1 MSYQYD
7 VITKLEDSLTKEVS
21 NLKIE
26 NANLQ
31 LKVRALEIAQAK
43 QAKEDDKRQQYLH
56 IEHSESVRVD
66 VENDSDQDDETPQD
80 DVPKIPSSSTKR
92 KGKKRISIQGKLKG
106 LPVIRE
112 TVRIPAEVEAS
123 PDQWEEIG
131 EVITEEVLVIPTKLG
146 RHQIRSKKYRNKEDR
161 NSAPIMAKAPIRFS
175 SSYVSASLAIYIVL
189 NKYLDH
195 STLYRLEKKFE
206 RMGLEMTRQSQSDA
220 VERMSEWLRP
230 LYEFMDKRAKSSGY
244 LQIDETFIQ
253 YINGNKPG
261 AGQGYFWAIHAPG
274 QSIILKW
281 INNRRHENVE
291 PLIAGF
297 EGILQSD
304 GYMAYGNY
312 AAGHPEITLTACWA
326 HTFRKFRDA
335 LEHEPAHAKSM
346 MKLISDLYDLE
357 EKWNLADLSPSKRK
371 LLRQSESIPIAKK
384 IKAKLD
390 AYAVDMT
397 IPKNDFRIA
406 LNYTINQW
414 TELLECLN
422 HGHTRL
428 DTNLLESKFRP
439 TKIGA
444 KNWMFIGHPDAG
456 QKSAIIYSILQ
467 TCTIHRINPYH
478 YLTDVLAELIPHDG
492 RPPEALLEKL
502 LPQNWS

>member
-1 MSYQYD
+1 MSYQCS
-7 VITKLEDSLTKEVS
+7 VITRLEDSLTKEVS
-21 NLKIE
+21 NLKVE

-43 QAKEDDKRQQYLH
+43 QAKEEDKRQQYLH
-56 IEHSESVRVD
+56 IEHTESVSVD
-66 VENDSDQDDETPQD
+66 AQSDQDDDAQQKE
-80 DVPKIPSSSTKR
+80 VPTIPSSSTKR
-92 KGKKRISIQGKLKG
+92 KGKKRISVKEKLKG
-106 LPVIRE
+106 LPVIQE
-112 TVRIPAEVEAS
+112 TVRIPSEVEAS

-131 EVITEEVLVIPTKLG
+131 EVVTEEVLVIPTKLG
-146 RHQIRSKKYRNKEDR
+146 RHLIRSKKYRNKEDR
-161 NSAPIMAKAPIRFS
+161 TSAPIIAKAPIRFS
-175 SSYVSASLAIYIVL
+175 SSYVSSSLAIYIVL

-230 LYEFMDKRAKSSGY
+230 LYEFMDKRAKASGY

-261 AGQGYFWAIHAPG
+261 GGQGYFWAIHAPG

-304 GYMAYGNY
+304 GYAAYGNY
-312 AAGHPEITLTACWA
+312 AEDHPEITLTACWA
-326 HTFRKFRDA
+326 HTFRKFREA
-335 LEHEPAHAKSM
+335 IEQEPAHAKGM
-346 MKLISDLYDLE
+346 MKLISNLYELE
-357 EKWNLADLSPSKRK
+357 EKWDLADVSPSKRK
-371 LLRQSESIPIAKK
+371 LLRQTQSMPITEQ

-397 IPKNDFRIA
+397 IPKNNFRVA

-414 TELLECLN
+414 TELLRCLK

-444 KNWMFIGHPDAG
+444 KNWIFIGHPDAG
-456 QKSAIIYSILQ
+456 QKSAIIYSMLQ

-478 YLTDVLAELIPHDG
+478 YLTDVLDKLIPYDG
-492 RPPEALLEKL
+492 RPPEELLEKM
-502 LPQNWS
+502 LPQNWNQ

>member
-1 MSYQYD
+1 M
-7 VITKLEDSLTKEVS
+7 
-21 NLKIE
+21 
-26 NANLQ
+26 Q
-31 LKVRALEIAQAK
+31 LKVRALELAQAK
-43 QAKEDDKRQQYLH
+43 QAKEEDKRQQYLH
-56 IEHSESVRVD
+56 IEHTESVRVD
-66 VENDSDQDDETPQD
+66 DKDDSDQDDDDPQEEA
-80 DVPKIPSSSTKR
+80 PKIPSSSTKR
-92 KGKKRISIQGKLKG
+92 KGKKRISISQKLKG
-106 LPVIRE
+106 LPVIQE
-112 TVRIPAEVEAS
+112 TVRIPNEVETS

-131 EVITEEVLVIPTKLG
+131 EVVTEEVLVIPTKLG
-146 RHQIRSKKYRNKEDR
+146 RHLIRNKKYRNKEDPA
-161 NSAPIMAKAPIRFS
+161 SAPIVAKAPIRFS

-220 VERMSEWLRP
+220 VERMSQWLRP

-253 YINGNKPG
+253 YINGNQPG
-261 AGQGYFWAIHAPG
+261 GGQGYFWAIHAPG
-274 QSIILKW
+274 QSIVLKW
-281 INNRRHENVE
+281 INNRRHENVDT
-291 PLIAGF
+291 LIGGF

-304 GYMAYGNY
+304 GYAAYSNY
-312 AAGHPEITLTACWA
+312 AEDHPEVTLTACWA

-335 LEHEPAHAKSM
+335 LEHEPAHAKGM
-346 MKLISDLYDLE
+346 MKLISDLYELE
-357 EKWNLADLSPSKRK
+357 EKWDRNDVSPSKRK
-371 LLRQSESIPIAKK
+371 LLRQAESIPITKQ

-397 IPKNDFRIA
+397 IPKNDFRLA
-406 LNYTINQW
+406 LNYMVKQW
-414 TELLECLN
+414 PQLLECFN

-456 QKSAIIYSILQ
+456 QKSAIIYSMLQ
-467 TCTIHRINPYH
+467 TCTIHRINPRD
-478 YLTDVLAELIPHDG
+478 YLTDVLEKLIPHDG

-502 LPQNWS
+502 LPQNWNR